1 MIDPMTVLAI
11 LAMAGV
17 TYLTRIGGYV
27 VLRNHTL
34 GPRATAVMAAAPGCV
49 LISVIAPDFVSRN
62 PADLAALAITVLAA
76 TRLSMLPTVVVGVA
90 SAGVLRWLMG
100 G

>member
-27 VLRNHTL
+27 VLRNRAL
-34 GPRATAVMAAAPGCV
+34 SPRATAVMEAAPGCV
-49 LISVIAPDFVSRN
+49 LIAVIAPDFVSGN
-62 PADLAALAITVLAA
+62 PADLAALAITLLAA
-76 TRLSMLPTVVVGVA
+76 TRLSMLPTVVIGVA
-90 SAGVLRWLMG
+90 SAGVLRWLIG
-100 G
+100 